1 MVVVNPI
8 AVMQTRRYRVARRHV
23 YVEISVIGAES
34 PVDVTVRIVDDE
46 RTVLAKAS
54 PHVRCDVA
62 PTTVCAGLMD
72 AINRHSGSKTKTA
85 LLNDDGVLT
94 DLLTQPDPDAEQ
106 DDPDPDRVD
115 KADDEVD
122 WDAVRDRLVECLPGY
137 VDYLVAQAKALRDQQ
152 DEVTKELQARKA
164 ELGEQA
170 KELEDQVKAIKH
182 AAPKESKAPAT
193 KMSKPISAPSDAQT
207 IPPSIPPEHSRHGR
221 QK

>member
-23 YVEISVIGAES
+23 YVEITVIGAES
-34 PVDVTVRIVDDE
+34 PVDVAVRIVDDE

-72 AINRHSGSKTKTA
+72 AINKHSGSKTKTA
-85 LLNDDGVLT
+85 LLSDDGVLT
-94 DLLTQPDPDAEQ
+94 QLLTEPDPSAKDG
-106 DDPDPDRVD
+106 DPDPDRVD
-115 KADDEVD
+115 RADDEVD

-137 VDYLVAQAKALRDQQ
+137 ADYLAARAKALRDQR
-152 DEVTKELQARKA
+152 DEVTKELEARKA
-164 ELGEQA
+164 ELEEQA
-170 KELEDQVKAIKH
+170 KELEKQVKAIK
-182 AAPKESKAPAT
+182 AQAPKDLKAPAPQ
-193 KMSKPISAPSDAQT
+193 SKPISAPSVDST
-207 IPPSIPPEHSRHGR
+207 VPPSIPPEHSRRGR